1 MRLLARKSSNKYL
14 TMPVMAFVHL
24 KKGKKK
30 PEVEVL
36 SLKKGKL
43 VLERNGRRTKYIKH
57 LRKAVEKQKI
67 LVRD

>member
-1 MRLLARKSSNKYL
+1 LARKSSNKYL

-43 VLERNGRRTKYIKH
+43 VLERNGRPIRSNLIHKDLLEHFVNRTSNT
-57 LRKAVEKQKI
+57 L
-67 LVRD
+67 